1 MPAVVADSPR
11 ARYKR
16 SVARESRAPARTP
29 DERVAARFPFLARA
43 VAASMLRL
51 PPNSRVRR
59 AWLAR
64 VVRIGFEAWV
74 QGDYEV
80 LRVAADPEIEVH
92 FQHDVTVGSNVPVG
106 LNERY
111 HGPDGYCE
119 SMAAWADG
127 LKNFRAEIDQ
137 VLDEAPDRFLVI
149 ARHSGEGIA
158 SGLKVEVWGAIRYTV
173 RRGMITRADIFF
185 GSDPETVRSAAGAT
199 TSAR

>member
-1 MPAVVADSPR
+1 M
-11 ARYKR
+11 
-16 SVARESRAPARTP
+16 ARESRAPARTP
-29 DERVAARFPFLARA
+29 DERVAARFPVLAHA
-43 VAASMLRL
+43 VAAAMLRL
-51 PPNSRVRR
+51 PPKSRVRQ

-74 QGDYEV
+74 QGDYEI

-92 FQHDVTVGSNVPVG
+92 FQHDVTMGSKVPVG

-119 SMAAWADG
+119 SMAVWAEA

-158 SGLKVEVWGAIRYTV
+158 SGMNVEVWGAIRYTV
-173 RRGMITRADIFF
+173 RRGRITRADIFF
-185 GSDPETVRSAAGAT
+185 GPDQEAVRSAASAT
-199 TSAR
+199 TSAG

>member
-1 MPAVVADSPR
+1 
-11 ARYKR
+11 
-16 SVARESRAPARTP
+16 
-29 DERVAARFPFLARA
+29 
-43 VAASMLRL
+43 MLRL
-51 PPNSRVRR
+51 PLNSRVRR

-74 QGDYEV
+74 QGDYEL
-80 LRVAADPEIEVH
+80 LRVTADPEIEVH
-92 FQHDVTVGSNVPVG
+92 FQHDLTMGSNVPVG

-119 SMAAWADG
+119 SMAAWAEG
-127 LKNFRAEIDQ
+127 LKDFRAEVDQ

-158 SGLKVEVWGAIRYTV
+158 SGMNVEVWGAIRYTV
-173 RRGMITRADIFF
+173 RRGKIVRADIYF
-185 GSDPETVRSAAGAT
+185 GPDEEGVRRAAGAG